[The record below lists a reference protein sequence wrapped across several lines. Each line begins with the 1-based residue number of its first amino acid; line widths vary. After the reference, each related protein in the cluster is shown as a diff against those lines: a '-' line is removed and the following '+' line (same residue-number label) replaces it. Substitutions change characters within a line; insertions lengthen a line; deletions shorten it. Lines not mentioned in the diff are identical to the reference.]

1 MAGPLGRPVLALPAR
16 LAEMPDPDLYRI
28 LQVHPEA
35 DPEVIQAA
43 YRRLAQ
49 RHHPDAA
56 GGSESRMAELN
67 AAYAVLID
75 PVRRAEYDRQRA
87 DGGIGGGRADRTPP
101 MEGSPFPSGGR
112 AGEAGS
118 GRGPVVPPEE
128 TSPYWGSG
136 RNPVGTRYDPRTMAR
151 RQETGSA
158 GPPPGQPSGSV
169 INFGRYA
176 GWSLGEIARRDLD
189 FLEWLDRMTI
199 GRPYQQEIDL
209 ILRRAGRRR
218 TAPAQ
223 PDRRGLFRRR

>member
-1 MAGPLGRPVLALPAR
+1 
-16 LAEMPDPDLYRI
+16 MPDPDLYRV

-49 RHHPDAA
+49 RHHPDAP
-56 GGSESRMAELN
+56 GGSDARMAELN
-67 AAYAVLID
+67 DAYAVLMD
-75 PVRRAEYDRQRA
+75 PQRRSEYDRRRSDEEA
-87 DGGIGGGRADRTPP
+87 AATRGARPSATGAGPAVPTGEPGPAS
-101 MEGSPFPSGGR
+101 GSAP
-112 AGEAGS
+112 
-118 GRGPVVPPEE
+118 GPIVPPDE
-128 TSPYWGSG
+128 TSPHWGTG
-136 RNPVGTRYDPRTMAR
+136 RNPVGAGYDPRTMAR

-169 INFGRYA
+169 VGFGRYA
-176 GWSLGEIARRDLD
+176 GWSLGEIARYDLD

-218 TAPAQ
+218 TAPVE

>member
-1 MAGPLGRPVLALPAR
+1 
-16 LAEMPDPDLYRI
+16 MPDPDLYRV

-67 AAYAVLID
+67 AAYAVLMD
-75 PVRRAEYDRQRA
+75 PVRRAEYDQQRTE
-87 DGGIGGGRADRTPP
+87 GGFSARGADRNPST
-101 MEGSPFPSGGR
+101 EGAPFPSGSP
-112 AGEAGS
+112 AGS
-118 GRGPVVPPEE
+118 AGPARGPVVPPEE
-128 TSPYWGSG
+128 TSPHWGTG
-136 RNPVGTRYDPRTMAR
+136 RNPVGTAYDPRTMGR

-169 INFGRYA
+169 LGFGRYA
-176 GWSLGEIARRDLD
+176 GWSLGEIARQDLD

-218 TAPAQ
+218 TAPVE